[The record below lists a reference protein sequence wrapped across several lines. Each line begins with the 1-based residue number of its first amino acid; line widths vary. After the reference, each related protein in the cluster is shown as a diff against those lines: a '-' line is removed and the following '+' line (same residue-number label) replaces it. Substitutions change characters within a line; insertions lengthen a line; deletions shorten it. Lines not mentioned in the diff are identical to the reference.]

1 MTRKVIRLSILGQQ
15 FNYSDLKMVYDNY
28 LLPFGPF
35 AVSFAV
41 YFSGVVSVSN
51 ASGPPV
57 VNFASGPPVV
67 NYASGPAVVN
77 YF

>member
-1 MTRKVIRLSILGQQ
+1 MPRTGTVTRKVIRLSILGQQ
-15 FNYSDLKMVYDNY
+15 FNLSDLKMVYDKF

-41 YFSGVVSVSN
+41 CFSGVASVSN

-57 VNFASGPPVV
+57 VN
-67 NYASGPAVVN
+67 